1 MLKLPSS
8 SGCDSGDE
16 YAASP
21 PSASNG
27 HGHAHNGNSNFHHHN
42 QQQYLQNIPVAVPVS
57 SSGMPM
63 APSLQRERSA
73 GNGQQQ
79 AGGAQRR
86 KTAHQ
91 FAFRALT
98 GSDYIRLADY
108 AGKVILLVNV
118 ASHCN
123 STSKAYTQM
132 NELAERYPDL
142 VIIGCPCNQ
151 FGHQENLNGEE
162 IYLSLKHIRPGKGFE
177 PKFKLTEKMEVN
189 GANAHAVFNFLKLSL
204 PFPADRT
211 LMDEMT
217 APSGVFSHP
226 MRLIWMPVSRADLS
240 WNFEKFLIGP
250 DGVPYKRYS
259 PKLDFKSL
267 SDDIELLMKVD
278 VSTEKQL

>member
-16 YAASP
+16 YAAP
-21 PSASNG
+21 PSSANSNG
-27 HGHAHNGNSNFHHHN
+27 NGHAHNGNSNFHHHN

-63 APSLQRERSA
+63 APSLQRQRSA
-73 GNGQQQ
+73 GNGQQ

-123 STSKAYTQM
+123 STTKAYMQM
-132 NELAERYPDL
+132 NELAEKYPDL

-217 APSGVFSHP
+217 TPSGVFSHP

-240 WNFEKFLIGP
+240 WNFEKVRICLMC
-250 DGVPYKRYS
+250 VLLY
-259 PKLDFKSL
+259 
-267 SDDIELLMKVD
+267 ELRCGSNALCCLLCNH
-278 VSTEKQL
+278 SS

>member
-1 MLKLPSS
+1 MLKFPPS

-21 PSASNG
+21 SSATAANS
-27 HGHAHNGNSNFHHHN
+27 NGNSHTHNSNSNFHHN
-42 QQQYLQNIPVAVPVS
+42 QQQYLHNIPVAVPVSS

-63 APSLQRERSA
+63 APSLQRQRSA
-73 GNGQQQ
+73 GSGQQ
-79 AGGAQRR
+79 AGGGQRR
-86 KTAHQ
+86 KTVHQ

-98 GSDYIRLADY
+98 GSEYIRLADY
-108 AGKVILLVNV
+108 AGKAILLVNV

-123 STSKAYTQM
+123 STSKAYMQL
-132 NELAERYPDL
+132 NELAEKHPDL

-177 PKFKLTEKMEVN
+177 PNFKLTEKMEVN

-211 LMDEMT
+211 LMDEMSS
-217 APSGVFSHP
+217 PSGVFSHP

-240 WNFEKFLIGP
+240 WNFEK
-250 DGVPYKRYS
+250 VH
-259 PKLDFKSL
+259 
-267 SDDIELLMKVD
+267 V
-278 VSTEKQL
+278 

>member
-1 MLKLPSS
+1 MMKLPSG

-16 YAASP
+16 HVHQT
-21 PSASNG
+21 NG
-27 HGHAHNGNSNFHHHN
+27 SNFHHQN
-42 QQQYLQNIPVAVPVS
+42 QQQYLQNIPVAVPVHS
-57 SSGMPM
+57 SNM
-63 APSLQRERSA
+63 PSLHRQRSGGSPNTPPNA
-73 GNGQQQ
+73 SMQQ
-79 AGGAQRR
+79 QRR

-91 FAFRALT
+91 FSFRSLT
-98 GSDYIRLADY
+98 GGEYIRLADY

-123 STSKAYTQM
+123 STTKAYTQM
-132 NELAERYPDL
+132 NELVEKYPDL

-162 IYLSLKHIRPGKGFE
+162 IYMSLKHIRPGKGFE

-189 GANAHAVFNFLKLSL
+189 GANAHAMFNFLKLSL
-204 PFPADRT
+204 PYPADRT
-211 LMDEMT
+211 LMDEMST
-217 APSGVFSHP
+217 PSGVFSHP

-250 DGVPYKRYS
+250 DGVPFKRFS

-267 SDDIELLMKVD
+267 SDDIELLMKLD
-278 VSTEKQL
+278 TTSSGTTNMKGTEKQL